1 MKNKIF
7 LFPLALAV
15 IFFSSIIIIF
25 SPVGKKNII
34 KITPTSPPIFWKTY
48 SNDQYGFE
56 FQYPSNWIKE
66 NESTNQI
73 CFNSSETHFQTI
85 KNGYDIDFCVS
96 FSQNINGVINP
107 YTTPSVTYEDLNDY
121 YNKTSTNPA
130 IEYQWS
136 GLITVNNNNG
146 YKYVSCGHGC
156 YFGIIIENNKGIY
169 EMEFITAFDESKL
182 TDIQKQILST
192 FKFTDNNISTKCT
205 TDKDCSSTS
214 FCDYNSPGGMGP
226 NGFVAGEPYGSQKC
240 ILKCQSDDQCPSGQC
255 QNFEIVIGDI
265 LDHVKGCKP

>member
-15 IFFSSIIIIF
+15 IFFASFIIIF

-34 KITPTSPPIFWKTY
+34 KISPTSPPISWQTY
-48 SNDQYGFE
+48 TNDQYGFE

-73 CFNSSETHFQTI
+73 CFNSSETHFQAI

-107 YTTPSVTYEDLNDY
+107 YTTPSVTYEDLNDF

-169 EMEFITAFDESKL
+169 EIEFITAFDESKL

-192 FKFTDNNISTKCT
+192 FKFLPTTSISPTITAVKYICPASEWVDCMPSP
-205 TDKDCSSTS
+205 DKVKSECQK
-214 FCDYNSPGGMGP
+214 DYLNWVKISCPKFKG
-226 NGFVAGEPYGSQKC
+226 VAY
-240 ILKCQSDDQCPSGQC
+240 
-255 QNFEIVIGDI
+255 
-265 LDHVKGCKP
+265 